1 MSVAL
6 WAPQA
11 QAISAFARQVGMPCS
26 ACHFQRFP
34 VLNSFGRAFRE
45 GGFTMTGA
53 QEKIEAEDL
62 SIPAVLNGALVGNMS
77 YTKTNGSTAGETP
90 TTKTTNDGSTQ
101 IPL

>member
-1 MSVAL
+1 
-6 WAPQA
+6 
-11 QAISAFARQVGMPCS
+11 
-26 ACHFQRFP
+26 
-34 VLNSFGRAFRE
+34 
-45 GGFTMTGA
+45 MTGA